1 MFTTTNKPSRYDFA
15 FEKLK
20 DNWETDYGIAKAAL
34 LSLMQHGLF
43 SLSKEYKTTKEIL
56 SAWRLNVVR
65 SRVQT
70 YNCYWK
76 LNTFT
81 MDEDSG
87 VVYQVN
93 HMALVAKYLSTA
105 GSHP

>member
-43 SLSKEYKTTKEIL
+43 SLSKEYKTTKEI
-56 SAWRLNVVR
+56 
-65 SRVQT
+65 
-70 YNCYWK
+70 
-76 LNTFT
+76 
-81 MDEDSG
+81 
-87 VVYQVN
+87 
-93 HMALVAKYLSTA
+93 
-105 GSHP
+105 